1 MKKNRGFTLVELMI
15 VVAIIG
21 ILASIALPAYRT
33 YMARAQAAEG
43 FKTTEGIRAEISIWL
58 ANYKAFP
65 DATAVTTTGYIGSFA
80 NTIDGKY
87 IQTNGVSVAADT
99 GVITVL
105 FDAGNIAGTNMT
117 FTPTL
122 NLVNNEQVIL
132 WKCGGTIEP
141 KFLPTSCQ

>member
-1 MKKNRGFTLVELMI
+1 MKNNQGFTLIELMI

-21 ILASIALPAYRT
+21 ILASIALPAYMT

-43 FKTTEGIRAEISIWL
+43 FKATDGVRTEISIWL

>member
-1 MKKNRGFTLVELMI
+1 MKNSQGFTLIELMI
-15 VVAIIG
+15 VVAIVG
-21 ILASIALPAYRT
+21 ILASIALPAYMT
-33 YMARAQAAEG
+33 YMGRAQATEA
-43 FKTTEGIRAEISIWL
+43 FKATDGVRTEISVWL

-65 DATAVTTTGYIGSFA
+65 DATAVATTGYIGSFA

-99 GVITVL
+99 GVITVM

>member
-1 MKKNRGFTLVELMI
+1 
-15 VVAIIG
+15 
-21 ILASIALPAYRT
+21 
-33 YMARAQAAEG
+33 MARAQAAEG

>member
-1 MKKNRGFTLVELMI
+1 MKREYGFTLIELMI

-21 ILASIALPAYRT
+21 ILASIALPAYMT
-33 YMARAQAAEG
+33 YMGRSQAAEG
-43 FKTTEGIRAEISIWL
+43 FKATDGVRTEISIWL
-58 ANYKAFP
+58 ANYKVFP
-65 DATAVTTTGYIGSFA
+65 DAVAVATTGYIGSFA
-80 NTIDGKY
+80 NTIEGKY
-87 IQTNGVSVAADT
+87 IQTNGVSVMADT
-99 GVITVL
+99 GMITVV

-122 NLVNNEQVIL
+122 NLLNNEQVIL

>member
-1 MKKNRGFTLVELMI
+1 MKNSQGFTLIELMI

-21 ILASIALPAYRT
+21 ILASIALPAYMT
-33 YMARAQAAEG
+33 YMGRAQATEA
-43 FKTTEGIRAEISIWL
+43 FKATDGVRTEISIWL

-65 DATAVTTTGYIGSFA
+65 DATAVATTGYIGSFA